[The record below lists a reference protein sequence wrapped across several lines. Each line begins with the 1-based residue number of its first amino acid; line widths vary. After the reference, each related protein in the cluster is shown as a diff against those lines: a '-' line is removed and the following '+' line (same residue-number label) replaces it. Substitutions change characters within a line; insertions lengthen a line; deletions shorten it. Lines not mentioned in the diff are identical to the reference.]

1 MKMNFGVEV
10 LQQCVCNLIIIVEK
24 RMPRAAAPVASEYV
38 NVRGSKSS
46 FHLVARVQIYTG

>member
-24 RMPRAAAPVASEYV
+24 RIPQAAAPVASEYV